1 MKIHRKL
8 VVCLFAFAMMLSAC
22 STTSTAQITDNGD
35 AVLKNTNFDSLESRT
50 KKKVASMVETVYS
63 TDYSNAVKE
72 NIDNLKNKND
82 YTEDD
87 MLIIHDPY
95 GINNLSL
102 YVYFKTDKAVQVSYT
117 IQANDTSD
125 FNETVE
131 KSTKK
136 THEFTVIGLIP
147 NTTNTITFTLTDAIG
162 KKTTKT
168 VKYKMGKKLG
178 VEETNLQV
186 TADNETQSLSN
197 GLYAILGNDSDDQDF
212 VYYYDNNGT
221 LRGETPIVGYRAHRL
236 LFRNGLM
243 YYSISETKIA
253 AVNSLV
259 QVKKIIHTGNYELH
273 HDYCFDDDG
282 NLLVLGSKE
291 GDSYSDSNSED
302 LILRIDPDKDKI
314 LQVIDLGEILGDY
327 KATTHKGSTTN
338 QEGVLGLDW
347 MHINAIQ
354 WLGNNTVILSSRET
368 SSILKISNLFGD
380 SPNIDYII
388 GQQNFW
394 DATYG
399 DKVLTQV
406 GTFPNTGG
414 QHSVTI
420 EYDDSL
426 PDGQYYLYM
435 FNNNYGV
442 SATQDYDWTQI
453 DGIYTTSMSQ
463 MTTEEIENASSYY
476 YKYLVDENAGTY
488 ELVKSFAVPY
498 SSFISSVQEIGDTI
512 VVDSG
517 GQGIFGE
524 YTQDGTLLKQFKM
537 KMNKYM
543 IYRVYKYDFD
553 GFYFNK

>member
-72 NIDNLKNKND
+72 NIDNLKNKKD

-95 GINNLSL
+95 GTNNLSL
-102 YVYFKTDKAVQVSYT
+102 YVYFKTYKDVQVSYT

-147 NTTNTITFTLTDAIG
+147 NTTNTITFTLTDVIG

-186 TADNETQSLSN
+186 TANNETQSLSN

-212 VYYYDNNGT
+212 VYYYDNNRT

-253 AVNSLV
+253 AVNSLR

-347 MHINAIQ
+347 MHINALQ

-463 MTTEEIENASSYY
+463 MTTEEIANASSYY

-524 YTQDGTLLKQFKM
+524 YTQDETLLKQFKM

>member
-72 NIDNLKNKND
+72 NIDNLKNKKD

-95 GINNLSL
+95 GTNNLSL
-102 YVYFKTDKAVQVSYT
+102 YVYFKTDKDVQVSYT

-147 NTTNTITFTLTDAIG
+147 NTTNTITFTLTDVIG

-186 TADNETQSLSN
+186 TANNETQSLSN

-212 VYYYDNNGT
+212 VYYYDNNRT

-253 AVNSLV
+253 AVNSLR

-347 MHINAIQ
+347 MHINALQ

-463 MTTEEIENASSYY
+463 MTTEEIANASSYY

-524 YTQDGTLLKQFKM
+524 YTQDETLLKQFKM

-543 IYRVYKYDFD
+543 IYRVYKVSVR
-553 GFYFNK
+553 

>member
-1 MKIHRKL
+1 MTR
-8 VVCLFAFAMMLSAC
+8 FF
-22 STTSTAQITDNGD
+22 
-35 AVLKNTNFDSLESRT
+35 
-50 KKKVASMVETVYS
+50 
-63 TDYSNAVKE
+63 DYS
-72 NIDNLKNKND
+72 
-82 YTEDD
+82 
-87 MLIIHDPY
+87 
-95 GINNLSL
+95 
-102 YVYFKTDKAVQVSYT
+102 
-117 IQANDTSD
+117 
-125 FNETVE
+125 
-131 KSTKK
+131 
-136 THEFTVIGLIP
+136 
-147 NTTNTITFTLTDAIG
+147 TTNTITFTLTDAIG

-168 VKYKMGKKLG
+168 VKYKMRKKLG

-463 MTTEEIENASSYY
+463 MTTEKLRMHRRI
-476 YKYLVDENAGTY
+476 T
-488 ELVKSFAVPY
+488 
-498 SSFISSVQEIGDTI
+498 ISI
-512 VVDSG
+512 
-517 GQGIFGE
+517 
-524 YTQDGTLLKQFKM
+524 
-537 KMNKYM
+537 
-543 IYRVYKYDFD
+543 
-553 GFYFNK
+553 

>member
-50 KKKVASMVETVYS
+50 KKKVASIVETVYS

-72 NIDNLKNKND
+72 NIDNLKNKKD

-87 MLIIHDPY
+87 MLIIHDSY

-168 VKYKMGKKLG
+168 VKYKMRKKLG

-212 VYYYDNNGT
+212 VYYYDKNGT

-253 AVNSLV
+253 AVNSLG

-327 KATTHKGSTTN
+327 KATTHKDSTTN

-463 MTTEEIENASSYY
+463 MTTEEIANASSYY

>member
-1 MKIHRKL
+1 
-8 VVCLFAFAMMLSAC
+8 
-22 STTSTAQITDNGD
+22 
-35 AVLKNTNFDSLESRT
+35 
-50 KKKVASMVETVYS
+50 MVETVYS
-63 TDYSNAVKE
+63 TDSNAVKE
-72 NIDNLKNKND
+72 NIDNLKNKKD

-95 GINNLSL
+95 GTNNLSL

-168 VKYKMGKKLG
+168 VKYKMRQKLG

-186 TADNETQSLSN
+186 TANNETQSLSN

-253 AVNSLV
+253 AVNSLG

-314 LQVIDLGEILGDY
+314 LQAIDLGEILGDY
-327 KATTHKGSTTN
+327 KATAHKGSTTN

-388 GQQNFW
+388 GQQKFW
-394 DATYG
+394 NATYG

-463 MTTEEIENASSYY
+463 MTAEEIANASSYY

-524 YTQDGTLLKQFKM
+524 YTQDETLLKQFKM

>member
-72 NIDNLKNKND
+72 NIDNLKNKKD

-147 NTTNTITFTLTDAIG
+147 NTTNTITFTLTDAVG

-168 VKYKMGKKLG
+168 VKYKMRQKLG

-253 AVNSLV
+253 TVNSLG

-314 LQVIDLGEILGDY
+314 LQAIDLGEILGDY

-442 SATQDYDWTQI
+442 SAIQDYDWTQI

-463 MTTEEIENASSYY
+463 MTAKEIANASSYY

-537 KMNKYM
+537 KINKYM

>member
-50 KKKVASMVETVYS
+50 KKKVASIVETVYS

-72 NIDNLKNKND
+72 NIDNLKNKKD

-95 GINNLSL
+95 GTNNLSL

-168 VKYKMGKKLG
+168 VKYKMRKKLG

-253 AVNSLV
+253 AVNSLG

-380 SPNIDYII
+380 SLNIDYII

-463 MTTEEIENASSYY
+463 MTTEEIANASSYY

>member
-72 NIDNLKNKND
+72 NIDNLKNKKD

-95 GINNLSL
+95 GTNNLSL

-168 VKYKMGKKLG
+168 VKYKMRKKLG

-253 AVNSLV
+253 AVNSLG

-291 GDSYSDSNSED
+291 GGSYSDSNSED

-347 MHINAIQ
+347 MHINALQ

-463 MTTEEIENASSYY
+463 MTTEEIANASSYY

>member
-1 MKIHRKL
+1 MTR
-8 VVCLFAFAMMLSAC
+8 FF
-22 STTSTAQITDNGD
+22 
-35 AVLKNTNFDSLESRT
+35 
-50 KKKVASMVETVYS
+50 
-63 TDYSNAVKE
+63 DYS
-72 NIDNLKNKND
+72 
-82 YTEDD
+82 
-87 MLIIHDPY
+87 
-95 GINNLSL
+95 
-102 YVYFKTDKAVQVSYT
+102 
-117 IQANDTSD
+117 
-125 FNETVE
+125 
-131 KSTKK
+131 
-136 THEFTVIGLIP
+136 
-147 NTTNTITFTLTDAIG
+147 TTNTITFTLTDAIG

-168 VKYKMGKKLG
+168 VKYKMRKKLG

-186 TADNETQSLSN
+186 TANNETQSLSN

-253 AVNSLV
+253 AVNSLG

-426 PDGQYYLYM
+426 PEGQYYLYM

-463 MTTEEIENASSYY
+463 MTTEEIANASSYY
-476 YKYLVDENAGTY
+476 YKYLVDENASTY

-524 YTQDGTLLKQFKM
+524 YTQDETLLKQFKM

>member
-72 NIDNLKNKND
+72 NIDNLKNKKD

-95 GINNLSL
+95 GTNNLSL
-102 YVYFKTDKAVQVSYT
+102 YVYFKTDKDVQVSYT

-147 NTTNTITFTLTDAIG
+147 NTTNTITFTLTDVIG

-212 VYYYDNNGT
+212 VYYYDNNRT

-253 AVNSLV
+253 AVNSLR

-347 MHINAIQ
+347 MHINALQ

-463 MTTEEIENASSYY
+463 MTTEEIANASSYY

-524 YTQDGTLLKQFKM
+524 YTQDETLLKQFKM

>member
-72 NIDNLKNKND
+72 NIDNLKNKKD

-95 GINNLSL
+95 GTNNLSL

-168 VKYKMGKKLG
+168 VKYKMRQKLG

-186 TADNETQSLSN
+186 TANNETQSLSN

-253 AVNSLV
+253 TVNSLG

-314 LQVIDLGEILGDY
+314 LQAIDLGEILGDY
-327 KATTHKGSTTN
+327 KATTHKGFTTN

-347 MHINAIQ
+347 MHINALQ

-388 GQQNFW
+388 GQQKFW
-394 DATYG
+394 NATYG

-463 MTTEEIENASSYY
+463 MTAEEIANASSYY

-524 YTQDGTLLKQFKM
+524 YTQDETLLKQFKM

>member
-72 NIDNLKNKND
+72 NIDNLKNKKD

-302 LILRIDPDKDKI
+302 LILRIDLDKDKI

-537 KMNKYM
+537 KINK
-543 IYRVYKYDFD
+543 
-553 GFYFNK
+553 

>member
-72 NIDNLKNKND
+72 NIDNLKNKKD

-95 GINNLSL
+95 GTNNLSL
-102 YVYFKTDKAVQVSYT
+102 YVYFKTDKDVQVSYT

-147 NTTNTITFTLTDAIG
+147 NTTNTITFTLTDVIG

-186 TADNETQSLSN
+186 TANNETQSLSN

-212 VYYYDNNGT
+212 VYYYDNNRT

-253 AVNSLV
+253 AVNSLR

-347 MHINAIQ
+347 MHINALQ

-463 MTTEEIENASSYY
+463 MTTEEIANASSYY

-524 YTQDGTLLKQFKM
+524 YTQDETLLKQFKM

>member
-50 KKKVASMVETVYS
+50 KKKVASIVETVYS

-72 NIDNLKNKND
+72 NIDNLKNKKD

-95 GINNLSL
+95 GTNNLSL
-102 YVYFKTDKAVQVSYT
+102 YVYFKTDKDVQVSYT

-147 NTTNTITFTLTDAIG
+147 NTTNTITFTLTDVIG

-212 VYYYDNNGT
+212 VYYYDNNRT

-253 AVNSLV
+253 AVNSLR

-347 MHINAIQ
+347 MHINALQ

-388 GQQNFW
+388 GQQKFW
-394 DATYG
+394 NATYG

-463 MTTEEIENASSYY
+463 MTTEEIANASSYY

>member
-72 NIDNLKNKND
+72 NIDNLKNKKD

-95 GINNLSL
+95 GTNNLSL
-102 YVYFKTDKAVQVSYT
+102 YVYFKTDKDVQVSYT

-168 VKYKMGKKLG
+168 VKYKMRKKLV

-253 AVNSLV
+253 AVNSLR

-282 NLLVLGSKE
+282 NLFVLGSKE
-291 GDSYSDSNSED
+291 GGSYSDSNSED

-347 MHINAIQ
+347 MHINALQ

-463 MTTEEIENASSYY
+463 MTTEEIANASSYY

>member
-8 VVCLFAFAMMLSAC
+8 IVCLFAFAMMLSAC

-50 KKKVASMVETVYS
+50 KKKVASIVETVYS

-72 NIDNLKNKND
+72 NIDNLKNKKD

-95 GINNLSL
+95 GTNNLSL
-102 YVYFKTDKAVQVSYT
+102 YVYFKTDKDVQVSYT

-147 NTTNTITFTLTDAIG
+147 NTTNTITFTLTDVIG

-212 VYYYDNNGT
+212 VYYYDNNRT

-253 AVNSLV
+253 AVNSLR

-347 MHINAIQ
+347 MHINALQ

-463 MTTEEIENASSYY
+463 MTTEEIANASSYY

-524 YTQDGTLLKQFKM
+524 YTQDETLLKQFKM

>member
-50 KKKVASMVETVYS
+50 KKKVASIVETVYS

-72 NIDNLKNKND
+72 NIDNLKNKKD

-95 GINNLSL
+95 GTNNLSL
-102 YVYFKTDKAVQVSYT
+102 YVYFKTDKDVQVSYT

-147 NTTNTITFTLTDAIG
+147 NTTNTITFTLTDVIG

-212 VYYYDNNGT
+212 VYYYDNNRT

-253 AVNSLV
+253 AVNSLR

-347 MHINAIQ
+347 MHINALQ

-463 MTTEEIENASSYY
+463 MTTEEIANASSYY

-524 YTQDGTLLKQFKM
+524 YTQDETLLKQFKM

>member
-72 NIDNLKNKND
+72 NIDNLKNKKD

-95 GINNLSL
+95 GTNNLSL

-147 NTTNTITFTLTDAIG
+147 NTTNTITFTLTDVIG

-168 VKYKMGKKLG
+168 VKYKMRKKLG

-253 AVNSLV
+253 AVNSLG

-327 KATTHKGSTTN
+327 KATTHKGFTTN

-380 SPNIDYII
+380 SLNIDYII

-463 MTTEEIENASSYY
+463 MTTEEIANASSYY

-524 YTQDGTLLKQFKM
+524 YTQDETLLKQFKM

>member
-72 NIDNLKNKND
+72 NIDNLKNKKD

-95 GINNLSL
+95 GTNNLSL

-168 VKYKMGKKLG
+168 VKYKMRKKLG

-186 TADNETQSLSN
+186 TANNETQSLSN

-253 AVNSLV
+253 AVNSLR

-282 NLLVLGSKE
+282 NLFVLGSKE

-347 MHINAIQ
+347 MHINALQ

-435 FNNNYGV
+435 FNNNYGI

-463 MTTEEIENASSYY
+463 MTTEEIANASSYY

>member
-50 KKKVASMVETVYS
+50 KKKVASIVETVYS

-72 NIDNLKNKND
+72 NIDNLKNKKD

-95 GINNLSL
+95 GTNNLSL
-102 YVYFKTDKAVQVSYT
+102 YVYFKTDKDVQVSYT

-147 NTTNTITFTLTDAIG
+147 NTTNTITFTLTDVIG

-168 VKYKMGKKLG
+168 VKYKMGKKMG

-186 TADNETQSLSN
+186 TANNETQSLSN

-212 VYYYDNNGT
+212 VYYYDNNRT

-253 AVNSLV
+253 AVNSLR

-347 MHINAIQ
+347 MHINALQ

-463 MTTEEIENASSYY
+463 MTTEEIANASSYY

-524 YTQDGTLLKQFKM
+524 YTQDETLLKQFKM

>member
-35 AVLKNTNFDSLESRT
+35 AVLENTNFDSLESRT

-72 NIDNLKNKND
+72 NIDNLKNKKD

-95 GINNLSL
+95 GTNNLSL

-168 VKYKMGKKLG
+168 VKYKMRKKLG

-186 TADNETQSLSN
+186 TANNETQSLSN

-253 AVNSLV
+253 AVNSLG
-259 QVKKIIHTGNYELH
+259 QAKKIIHTGNYELH

-347 MHINAIQ
+347 MHINALQ

-435 FNNNYGV
+435 FNNNYDV
-442 SATQDYDWTQI
+442 SAIQDYDWTQI

-463 MTTEEIENASSYY
+463 MTTEEIANASSYY

-524 YTQDGTLLKQFKM
+524 YTQDETLLKQFKM

>member
-50 KKKVASMVETVYS
+50 KKKVASIVETVYS

-72 NIDNLKNKND
+72 NIDNLKNKKD

-95 GINNLSL
+95 GTNNLSL

-168 VKYKMGKKLG
+168 VKYKMRKKLG

-253 AVNSLV
+253 AVNSLG

-327 KATTHKGSTTN
+327 KATTHKGFTTN

-380 SPNIDYII
+380 SLNIDYII

-463 MTTEEIENASSYY
+463 MTTEEIANASSYY

>member
-50 KKKVASMVETVYS
+50 KKKVASIVETVYS

-72 NIDNLKNKND
+72 NIDNLKNKKD

-236 LFRNGLM
+236 LFRNSLM

-253 AVNSLV
+253 AVNSLG

-291 GDSYSDSNSED
+291 GGSYSDSNSED

-314 LQVIDLGEILGDY
+314 LQVIDLGKILGDY

-435 FNNNYGV
+435 FNNNYCV

-463 MTTEEIENASSYY
+463 MTTEEIANASSYY

-517 GQGIFGE
+517 G
-524 YTQDGTLLKQFKM
+524 
-537 KMNKYM
+537 
-543 IYRVYKYDFD
+543 
-553 GFYFNK
+553 

>member
-72 NIDNLKNKND
+72 NIDNLKNKKD

-95 GINNLSL
+95 GTNNLSL

-168 VKYKMGKKLG
+168 VKYKMRKKLG

-253 AVNSLV
+253 AVNSLG

-282 NLLVLGSKE
+282 NLFVLGSKE
-291 GDSYSDSNSED
+291 GGSYSDSNSED

-463 MTTEEIENASSYY
+463 MTAEEIANASSYY

-524 YTQDGTLLKQFKM
+524 YTQDETLLKQFKM

>member
-72 NIDNLKNKND
+72 NIDNLKNKKD

-95 GINNLSL
+95 GTNNLSL
-102 YVYFKTDKAVQVSYT
+102 YVYFKTDKVVQVSYT

-168 VKYKMGKKLG
+168 VKYKMRKKLG

-253 AVNSLV
+253 AVNSLG

-282 NLLVLGSKE
+282 NLFVLGSKE
-291 GDSYSDSNSED
+291 GGSYSDSNSED

-327 KATTHKGSTTN
+327 KATTHKGFTTN

-368 SSILKISNLFGD
+368 SSILKISNLIGD

-406 GTFPNTGG
+406 DTFPNTGG

-463 MTTEEIENASSYY
+463 MTAEEIANASSYY

-517 GQGIFGE
+517 GQGIFSE

>member
-22 STTSTAQITDNGD
+22 SKTSTAQITDNGD

-72 NIDNLKNKND
+72 NIDNLKNKKD

-95 GINNLSL
+95 GTNNLSL
-102 YVYFKTDKAVQVSYT
+102 YVYFKTDKDVQVSYT

-147 NTTNTITFTLTDAIG
+147 NTTNTITFTLTDVIG

-253 AVNSLV
+253 AVNSLG

-291 GDSYSDSNSED
+291 GGSYSDSNSED

-347 MHINAIQ
+347 MHINALQ

-463 MTTEEIENASSYY
+463 MTTEEIANASSYY

>member
-50 KKKVASMVETVYS
+50 KKKVASIVETVYS

-72 NIDNLKNKND
+72 NIDNLKNKKD

-236 LFRNGLM
+236 LFRNSLM

-253 AVNSLV
+253 TVNSLG

-347 MHINAIQ
+347 MHINALQ

-463 MTTEEIENASSYY
+463 MTTEEIANASSYY

>member
-72 NIDNLKNKND
+72 NIDNLKNKKD

-95 GINNLSL
+95 GTNNLSL
-102 YVYFKTDKAVQVSYT
+102 YVYFKTDKDVQVSYT

-147 NTTNTITFTLTDAIG
+147 NTTNTITFTLTDVIG

-212 VYYYDNNGT
+212 VYYYDNNRT

-253 AVNSLV
+253 AVNSLR

-291 GDSYSDSNSED
+291 GGSYSDSNSED

-314 LQVIDLGEILGDY
+314 LQVIDLGKILGDY

-347 MHINAIQ
+347 MHINALQ

-463 MTTEEIENASSYY
+463 MTTEEIANASSYY

-524 YTQDGTLLKQFKM
+524 YTQDETLLKQFKM

>member
-8 VVCLFAFAMMLSAC
+8 IVCLFAFAMMLSAC

-72 NIDNLKNKND
+72 NIDNLKNKKD

-168 VKYKMGKKLG
+168 VKYKMRKKLG

-253 AVNSLV
+253 AVNSLG

-327 KATTHKGSTTN
+327 KATTHKGFTTN

-347 MHINAIQ
+347 MHINALQ

-406 GTFPNTGG
+406 GTFPNTGD

-463 MTTEEIENASSYY
+463 MTTEEIANASSYY

-537 KMNKYM
+537 KINKYM

>member
-72 NIDNLKNKND
+72 NIDNLKNKKD

-95 GINNLSL
+95 GTNNLSL
-102 YVYFKTDKAVQVSYT
+102 YVYFKTDKDVQVSYT

-147 NTTNTITFTLTDAIG
+147 NTTNTITFTLTDVIG

-212 VYYYDNNGT
+212 VYYYDNNRT

-253 AVNSLV
+253 AVNSLR

-291 GDSYSDSNSED
+291 GGSYSDSNSED

-314 LQVIDLGEILGDY
+314 LQVIDLGKILGDY

-347 MHINAIQ
+347 MHINALQ

-463 MTTEEIENASSYY
+463 MTTEEIANASSYY

-524 YTQDGTLLKQFKM
+524 YTQDETLLKQFKM
-537 KMNKYM
+537 KINKYM